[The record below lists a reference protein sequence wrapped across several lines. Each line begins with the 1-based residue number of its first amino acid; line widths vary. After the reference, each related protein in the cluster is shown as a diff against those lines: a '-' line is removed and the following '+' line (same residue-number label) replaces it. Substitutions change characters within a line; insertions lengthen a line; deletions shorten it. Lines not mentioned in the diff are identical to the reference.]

1 MSFESLRHT
10 PEFELPSNAPS
21 APGDLISLIEEC
33 HEGLSK
39 VLVSKMIRRG
49 KYEQISVIICQDN
62 PGKKTVPVASADDI
76 ADYCMM
82 CMQYEMDKSDDPG
95 NYKVEVV
102 GPPGK
107 GSFRKS
113 KHIDLTDGDG
123 MARSKTMVS
132 EGDLM
137 EQQLQYI
144 QELHSQIITMSET
157 VHGLVGPLVKENR
170 EMMKIVSESTRRLA
184 EVERDR
190 MKHDLEMR
198 IHNDDVK
205 LEELKEEEKGRR
217 WSEGMEM
224 IKDSGAVEGLLKAL
238 MKKLKDAD
246 KKKDDTKD
254 EPKEETKKK
263 EEESPKDSEKKK
275 AERKKKKKKGD
286 KGSKVDKA
294 KKKKKGD
301 SKSKRKPKISEE
313 TGEAL
318 SSDEDLT
325 PEQMAEVFTASAME
339 RMADNPTAVAV
350 EVLRM
355 SIEENGQW
363 DMVKETL
370 SEEQFVLFKEIL
382 DLESDEE
389 IEPKLKDLYALK
401 GARRMMKLE
410 AKLDDDQQKVIE
422 QLLVVAAD

>member
-10 PEFELPSNAPS
+10 PEFELPSNAPG
-21 APGDLISLIEEC
+21 APADLISLIEEC

-49 KYEQISVIICQDN
+49 KYEQISVIICQEN
-62 PGKKTVPVASADDI
+62 GNKKSSPLASADDI
-76 ADYCMM
+76 SDYCMM

-95 NYKVEVV
+95 NYKVELV

-123 MARSKTMVS
+123 MARTKTMMS
-132 EGDLM
+132 EGDIL

-170 EMMKIVSESTRRLA
+170 EQMKIISESARRLA

-198 IHNDDVK
+198 IHNDEIK
-205 LEELKEEEKGRR
+205 MEELKEEERGRR
-217 WSEGMEM
+217 WSEGMEI
-224 IKDSGAVEGLLKAL
+224 IKESGAVEGLLKAL

-246 KKKDDTKD
+246 KKKE
-254 EPKEETKKK
+254 EP
-263 EEESPKDSEKKK
+263 KKK
-275 AERKKKKKKGD
+275 AETKPKEEPPEDSDKKRKKGAKKKKPK
-286 KGSKVDKA
+286 KGSKVNKA
-294 KKKKKGD
+294 KKRKKGEAS
-301 SKSKRKPKISEE
+301 SKGESKISEDTAE
-313 TGEAL
+313 TLAADEA
-318 SSDEDLT
+318 LT
-325 PEQMAEVFTASAME
+325 PEQMAEVFTASAMAK
-339 RMADNPTAVAV
+339 MADNPAAVAV

-363 DMVKETL
+363 EMVEKTL

-410 AKLDDDQQKVIE
+410 GKLDEDQKKVIE
-422 QLLVVAAD
+422 QLLAIAAE